1 MSEVDVRAMHWYSHY
16 RHSVFTMIQ
25 SCFEDDGASG
35 VVMIGIQPG
44 LERVMTCL
52 EWPCI
57 QQDLKS
63 AFDEKK
69 APFYD
74 KGKQLLDFRKI
85 NFKRICLEDLSDELD
100 VSTKKNK
107 FAIIASCSDD
117 NFEAVKELMQA
128 HNRSTPEGHGKV
140 RKAWA
145 TAEDVYG
152 GRSHPPKAGG
162 YAAQA
167 PPTTQAPPRAT
178 VEPAEPAERAAGAD
192 EQADKAEA
200 AKCSDIFE
208 AVRGSK
214 LGALRHLVREDP
226 AALQKTDSTGDA
238 PAKAATYGQFLLK
251 ARAEVDAKNKEG
263 LGPLKNASNGACGA
277 RTAGIAHLTLLCLRL
292 CCGMNILIR
301 CGAVASMPEFDCA
314 VTRINEAKHHLI
326 LPV

>member
-251 ARAEVDAKNKEG
+251 GPRRFSMVEEGGRRTGGDAEVE
-263 LGPLKNASNGACGA
+263 P
-277 RTAGIAHLTLLCLRL
+277 RR
-292 CCGMNILIR
+292 R
-301 CGAVASMPEFDCA
+301 
-314 VTRINEAKHHLI
+314 
-326 LPV
+326 